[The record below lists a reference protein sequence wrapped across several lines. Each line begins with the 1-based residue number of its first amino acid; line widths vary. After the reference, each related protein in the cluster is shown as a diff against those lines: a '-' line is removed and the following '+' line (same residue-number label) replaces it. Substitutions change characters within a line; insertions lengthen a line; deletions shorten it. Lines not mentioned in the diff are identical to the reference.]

1 VKPHHQVPIVE
12 CNEPL
17 VPIPPGLFAF
27 ENPHPYVKLGAP
39 YGAKSPYYLR
49 HSVVERLISAQTH
62 LQQHHPTWRIQI
74 FDAYRPLKVQQFMV
88 DYTFQE
94 TVQAQGLRLEEL
106 TETQQQAIAQ
116 QVYQFWAIPSL
127 DPTMPPPHSTGAA
140 VDVTLVDDRNCLV
153 DMGSP
158 IDEMSLRSYPD
169 YFSPTFIDPTP
180 GQLTAASDRPFGG
193 TALHRSLEGTAAD
206 RPNLVFH
213 HNRQCLKES
222 MTAAGF
228 LQHPNEWWHFSYKDQ
243 MWVWLTQQHDPDC
256 ILSTQVAQYGA
267 IEHLS

>member
-1 VKPHHQVPIVE
+1 MKPHHQVPIVE

-17 VPIPPGLFAF
+17 VSIPPGLFAL
-27 ENPHPYVKLGAP
+27 EDPHPYVKLGAP

-49 HSVVERLISAQTH
+49 HSIVEQLISAQTY

-74 FDAYRPLKVQQFMV
+74 FDAYRPLAVQQFMV
-88 DYTFQE
+88 DYTFQA
-94 TVQAQGLRLEEL
+94 TVQAQGLRLDEL
-106 TETQQQAIAQ
+106 TKTQQQAIAQ

-140 VDVTLVDDRNCLV
+140 VDVTLVDEDSRPI

-169 YFSPTFIDPTP
+169 YFSPTFVEKN
-180 GQLTAASDRPFGG
+180 DRPSEE
-193 TALHRSLEGTAAD
+193 TASH
-206 RPNLVFH
+206 RPNLIFH
-213 HNRQCLKES
+213 HNRQYLREA
-222 MTAAGF
+222 MTSAGF

-243 MWVWLTQQHDPDC
+243 MWVWLTQQQNLDKNPDT
-256 ILSTQVAQYGA
+256 TQVAQYGA
-267 IEHLS
+267 IEHLA